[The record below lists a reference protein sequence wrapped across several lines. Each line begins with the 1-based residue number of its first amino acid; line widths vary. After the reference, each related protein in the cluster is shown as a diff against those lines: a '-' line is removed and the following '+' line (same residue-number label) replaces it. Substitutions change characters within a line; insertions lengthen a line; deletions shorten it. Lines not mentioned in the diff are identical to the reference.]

1 MPFVVIDQRE
11 LRSSVAKELER
22 SGCDLTFKT
31 LEVADYVVSD
41 RVAFERKTVDDFLK
55 SWLDEKK
62 LFGQINDLCAS
73 YERPVL
79 IVEGG
84 LDALFFSRNVHPRA
98 VQGALNVIA
107 VSFRC
112 PTLYTLNSAETA
124 EIITTIAIREQDRE
138 RRPLIL
144 HGKRSHLSPP
154 EIKEYVVSAIPD
166 IGPVIARNLL
176 TRFDNV
182 QTIFTAPKEKLM
194 EVDEV
199 GPETADMI
207 RNVVGGSYVEDCK
220 AGRIREVVGGQ
231 YP

>member
-1 MPFVVIDQRE
+1 MPEVIIDQRE
-11 LRSSVAKELER
+11 LRSPVAKGLDR
-22 SGCDLTFKT
+22 LGCDMVFKT
-31 LEVADYVVSD
+31 LEVGDYVASD
-41 RVAFERKTVDDFLK
+41 RVGIERKTGEDLLK
-55 SWLDEKK
+55 SWVDEKK
-62 LFGQINDLCAS
+62 LFGQIKDLCDA

-84 LDALFFSRNVHPRA
+84 LDQLFTLRNIHPA
-98 VQGALNVIA
+98 SVQGMLNTIA

-112 PTLYTLNSAETA
+112 PTLYSLNAVETA
-124 EIITTIAIREQDRE
+124 EIICRIAEREQIE
-138 RRPLIL
+138 EKRPVTM

-176 TRFDNV
+176 THFDNV

-207 RNVVGGSYVEDCK
+207 RNVVGGSYAEDCK
-220 AGRIREVVGGQ
+220 AGRIREGAGGQ
-231 YP
+231 